1 MMFIVN
7 LMAKGVYNNKYLIYV
22 YMFNTIIYYFTL
34 VQFLFVFEIPILYF
48 ILIQNIKENCYLNM
62 GKK

>member
-34 VQFLFVFEIPILYF
+34 V
-48 ILIQNIKENCYLNM
+48 
-62 GKK
+62 